1 MVFKLSDAK
10 EYGGFEDQGGLCRCD
25 SPHENWVVDK
35 ICLIEVPMCAEMIGN
50 AVKIGRHVAAIA
62 GEISKFSQKLD
73 ILNSFLVHGAGNW
86 FLIGTI
92 IK

>member
-35 ICLIEVPMCAEMIGN
+35 ICLIEVPMFPKN
-50 AVKIGRHVAAIA
+50 
-62 GEISKFSQKLD
+62 
-73 ILNSFLVHGAGNW
+73 
-86 FLIGTI
+86 
-92 IK
+92 